1 MGEAG
6 AAFFDASELLY
17 DMTGGELDIFQQPLV
32 RAMGEYIMKM
42 YIHGNYFINFA
53 DCHGQIRVN
62 AFMIA
67 RFGRRVRAR
76 VWRISPYPKS
86 VQRKD
91 QLLTTATICTGV

>member
-1 MGEAG
+1 
-6 AAFFDASELLY
+6 
-17 DMTGGELDIFQQPLV
+17 MTGGELDIFQQPLV

-67 RFGRRVRAR
+67 RFGRRV
-76 VWRISPYPKS
+76 KS
-86 VQRKD
+86 KSLEDFAVSQIGSEERPAFD
-91 QLLTTATICTGV
+91 NATICTGV